1 MSELSLYLKIG
12 ALALLLFVT
21 SVLFISGQFSARAT
35 AAGLFM
41 LSIAGYLG
49 CQLCHVFALPAWFNW
64 FIHVGCFGVPLAFY
78 LLTESLFEDKFHF
91 RWIYLVLFV
100 FIEAVNFFL
109 IVFLRIYAP
118 EGQAHFGDAAA
129 LLGAL
134 PQTVSLVFILFT
146 IGKILVRR
154 RADLDE
160 KRRSFRLKF
169 VSITASHMLLV
180 LVSELA
186 YQSKRAPAWLDLLH
200 SAGVLATVWF
210 FASRILT
217 VKPGTLGEVT
227 VAAKKTGEGAG
238 SSEVNAELLAK
249 LENAMRVEKIYTE
262 ESLSIRRL
270 AEHLDTQEYLLRRL
284 INTGLGYRNFNDYLN
299 ELRINEA
306 ARILA
311 EKDQV
316 AVPVI
321 RIAMDLGFG
330 SLAPFNRAFKDRKGM
345 TPTEFR
351 KAAMC

>member
-1 MSELSLYLKIG
+1 MTEPATYLKVS
-12 ALALLLFVT
+12 AVALLLFTT
-21 SVLFISGQFSARAT
+21 SALFLTGRFSARAI
-35 AAGLFM
+35 AAGLFT

-49 CQLCHVFALPAWFNW
+49 CQLCHVFALPLWLEW
-64 FIHVGCFGVPLAFY
+64 LIHVFCFGVPLAYFV
-78 LLTESLFEDKFHF
+78 LTESLFEDKFRF
-91 RWIYLVLFV
+91 RWIYPVLFL
-100 FIEAVNFFL
+100 FIEGVNFCL
-109 IVFLRIYAP
+109 IVFLRIYTP
-118 EGQAHFGDAAA
+118 ESQARFGDAAT
-129 LLGAL
+129 LLGAI
-134 PQTVSLVFILFT
+134 PQTVSLAFILFA
-146 IGKILVRR
+146 IGKILLRR
-154 RADLDE
+154 RSDLDE
-160 KRRSFRLKF
+160 ERRKFRLKF
-169 VSITASHMLLV
+169 VTITAAYMLLV
-180 LVSELA
+180 LISELA
-186 YQSKRAPAWLDLLH
+186 YQGKKAPAWLDLLH

-227 VAAKKTGEGAG
+227 VLAKNTGEAAG

-270 AEHLDTQEYLLRRL
+270 AEHLGTQEYLLRRL
-284 INTGLGYRNFNDYLN
+284 INAGLGYRNFNDYLN

-311 EKDQV
+311 DKEQV

-330 SLAPFNRAFKDRKGM
+330 SLAPFNRAFKDRKGK

-351 KAAMC
+351 KASL